1 MNDKKNIVPPKAAE
15 KPKEEKMQVEFIPFG
30 SNTKVRLTA
39 AMIRN
44 FIAIPTRS
52 GALPSERDCVRFLL
66 LCKGKRANP
75 FEGDCFLIGYDS
87 QNGPSFSMVCGIELF
102 LKRAEDDEK
111 YDGSEYG
118 VIVSSAEGGVTE
130 RQGAIIY
137 QNEKL
142 EGGWARAFRRDR
154 AKPYYKAVKFSA
166 YDTGRSRWEK
176 DPGGQIAKV
185 ALSQALREAYPKALG
200 GIYTQM
206 EMERVTESGDN
217 VAQIRE
223 PVSMPEVID
232 APIEQQTAIAA
243 PEPELTAD
251 QKKFA
256 EKL

>member
-1 MNDKKNIVPPKAAE
+1 
-15 KPKEEKMQVEFIPFG
+15 
-30 SNTKVRLTA
+30 
-39 AMIRN
+39 MISK
-44 FIAIPTRS
+44 FIAIPTRK
-52 GALPSERDCVRFLL
+52 GALPSERDIVRFMMF
-66 LCKGKRANP
+66 CKGKRANP

-87 QNGPSFSMVCGIELF
+87 DYGPSFSMVCGIELF

-118 VIVSSAEGGVTE
+118 VIVNSADGGVVE

-142 EGGWARAFRRDR
+142 EGGWARVFRRDR
-154 AKPYYKAVKFSA
+154 TKPYYKAVKFSV
-166 YDTGRSRWEK
+166 YDTGKARWGK

-223 PVSMPEVID
+223 PIAMPEVIE
-232 APIEQQTAIAA
+232 APVEQQVAIAA